1 MDTPKTTTI
10 QWMVHFV
17 IIRLRDEKSSSVIRL
32 LKALFWVDDDMLGQR
47 RQGNEDEKFLLL
59 WTASIYGII
68 GSSQGYAILS
78 TSLSPFIKPHWTDVM
93 VHCSWFFERTF
104 KRVSKK
110 GILRDTN
117 SYANLFSRLNG
128 FNTDKGGHKNKIE
141 CQEGSSKISE
151 PTAEGTLLHTI
162 ISLTIKLVKL
172 AVVPSFYSKSI
183 EQ

>member
-1 MDTPKTTTI
+1 MDTPKRKQSNGSLCYYTTETKVFFCY
-10 QWMVHFV
+10 QAV
-17 IIRLRDEKSSSVIRL
+17 
-32 LKALFWVDDDMLGQR
+32 KALFWVDDDDICWVR
-47 RQGNEDEKFLLL
+47 ERQGNEDEKFLLL

-141 CQEGSSKISE
+141 RQRLLGDKRADGRRHTTAHYHQSETKIGEASCC
-151 PTAEGTLLHTI
+151 
-162 ISLTIKLVKL
+162 
-172 AVVPSFYSKSI
+172 SFVL
-183 EQ
+183 